1 MIEHFAK
8 CYAWEKT
15 NIILE
20 LLTIFVVKHGIEC
33 IMLWVCL
40 FFSRNRKLANYYK
53 TLLKKDKDP
62 LQTEQQN

>member
-53 TLLKKDKDP
+53 TL
-62 LQTEQQN
+62 